1 MFSLTTVSAK
11 TLRMGAGF
19 AAGLLVVGACA
30 SAPPAPT
37 QNLQAARSAIESAE
51 KADAGRY
58 AAVELSEARKR
69 LASADASV
77 SEEKMSLAD
86 RFALESRAQAELA
99 SSKTAAAKAN
109 EVNVEM
115 KRSTDTLIEE
125 MKRTSGDRS

>member
-1 MFSLTTVSAK
+1 MFNASRATGL
-11 TLRMGAGF
+11 
-19 AAGLLVVGACA
+19 AAGLIVVGACA

-37 QNLQAARSAIESAE
+37 QSLQAARTAIETAE

-58 AAVELSEARKR
+58 AAVELGEARKR

-77 SEEKMSLAD
+77 SEEKMSLAE
-86 RFALESRAQAELA
+86 RLAQESRAQAELA

-109 EVNVEM
+109 EVNDEM

-125 MKRTSGDRS
+125 MKRTSGGRS

>member
-1 MFSLTTVSAK
+1 MLNLSRSTGL
-11 TLRMGAGF
+11 
-19 AAGLLVVGACA
+19 AAGLILIGACA

-37 QNLQAARSAIESAE
+37 QSLQAARTAIETAE

-58 AAVELSEARKR
+58 AAVELGEARKR

-77 SEEKMSLAD
+77 NEEKMSLAE
-86 RFALESRAQAELA
+86 RLAQESRAQAELA

-109 EVNVEM
+109 EVNEEM

-125 MKRTSGDRS
+125 MKRTSGGRS

>member
-1 MFSLTTVSAK
+1 MFNVSRA
-11 TLRMGAGF
+11 TGL

-37 QNLQAARSAIESAE
+37 QSLQAARTAIEIAE

-58 AAVELSEARKR
+58 AAVELGEARKR

-77 SEEKMSLAD
+77 SEEKMSLAE
-86 RFALESRAQAELA
+86 RLAQESRAQAELA

-109 EVNVEM
+109 EVNDEM

-125 MKRTSGDRS
+125 MKRTSGGRS

>member
-1 MFSLTTVSAK
+1 MFNVSRA
-11 TLRMGAGF
+11 TGL
-19 AAGLLVVGACA
+19 AAGLIVVGACA

-37 QNLQAARSAIESAE
+37 QSLQAARTAIETAE

-58 AAVELSEARKR
+58 AAVELGEARKR

-77 SEEKMSLAD
+77 SEEKMSLAA
-86 RFALESRAQAELA
+86 RLAQESRAQAELA

-109 EVNVEM
+109 EVNDEM

-125 MKRTSGDRS
+125 MKRTSGGRS

>member
-1 MFSLTTVSAK
+1 MFNVSRA
-11 TLRMGAGF
+11 TGL
-19 AAGLLVVGACA
+19 AAGLIVVGACA

-37 QNLQAARSAIESAE
+37 QSLQAARTAIETAE

-58 AAVELSEARKR
+58 AAVELGEARKR

-77 SEEKMSLAD
+77 SEEKMSLAE
-86 RFALESRAQAELA
+86 RLAHESRAQAELA

-109 EVNVEM
+109 EVNDEM

-125 MKRTSGDRS
+125 MKRTSGGRS